1 LTDGVSAAYNDFV
14 KVTDLLPS
22 YIWYMA
28 KDLVI
33 MEIDNLIR
41 SCREFPREF
50 NAMLRRLYG
59 REFNED
65 ELRYLGYALYYI
77 KQLLM
82 ESIR

>member
-1 LTDGVSAAYNDFV
+1 MTDGVSAAYNDFV

-33 MEIDNLIR
+33 MEIDKLITNAKK
-41 SCREFPREF
+41 FPREF
-50 NAMLRRLYG
+50 NTMIYRLYG
-59 REFNED
+59 RDLND
-65 ELRYLGYALYYI
+65 VELRYLTYALYYI